1 VPNGGECE
9 VSSQCASLVC
19 EDGVCTAAPAP
30 ALSPNALAVALAFL
44 LGLGGLGVWRTR
56 RLR

>member
-9 VSSQCASLVC
+9 EASQCASLVC

-30 ALSPNALAVALAFL
+30 AMSADALAVALIVL
-44 LGLGGLGVWRTR
+44 LGLGALGVWRMR
-56 RLR
+56 RVQ

>member
-1 VPNGGECE
+1 